1 MTIAQQQLHVLTS
14 STPAQLRAE
23 WRRVFRKEAPP
34 HSPDLMIR
42 AIAWRLQ
49 SRTHGDLSRSTRQ
62 RLARLARQ
70 LDQRDGTG
78 QITAPP
84 LAPGTRLVREWNERT
99 IEVTVLEAGYMFDD
113 RHFASLSQIAR
124 HVTGTQWSGPRF
136 FSLSKGRKPSGDHVH
151 GTH

>member
-1 MTIAQQQLHVLTS
+1 MPSVQEQIHILTS

-23 WRRVFRKEAPP
+23 WRRVFRKETPP
-34 HSPDLMIR
+34 HSPDLLIR
-42 AIAWRLQ
+42 AITWRLQ

-62 RLARLARQ
+62 RLARFAQQ
-70 LDQRDGTG
+70 LDTRGDTG
-78 QITAPP
+78 QIPASPP
-84 LAPGTRLVREWNERT
+84 APGTRLVREWNERT

-113 RHFASLSQIAR
+113 RHFTSLSQIAR

-136 FSLSKGRKPSGDHVH
+136 FGLRNGRKPSGDHGH